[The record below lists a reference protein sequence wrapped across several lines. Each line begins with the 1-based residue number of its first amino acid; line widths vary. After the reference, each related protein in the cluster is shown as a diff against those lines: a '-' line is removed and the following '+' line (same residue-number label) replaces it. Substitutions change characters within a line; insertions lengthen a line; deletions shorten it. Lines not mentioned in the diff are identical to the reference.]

1 MEKKKYLWGLV
12 LMLILYTDSI
22 NFEKPARY
30 IEYTIMNT
38 ENEEYKIK
46 VILNNKL
53 SEIYAYEIDGE
64 LIYEDLN

>member
-1 MEKKKYLWGLV
+1 MNKRYN
-12 LMLILYTDSI
+12 